1 MTALLLPILDTI
13 SKAVDAAVEPD
24 SSYPL
29 TLVKVTAVTA
39 VTAGLGGENMA
50 MGHNKQPAKMDGLIG

>member
-1 MTALLLPILDTI
+1 M
-13 SKAVDAAVEPD
+13 DAAAEPD

-29 TLVKVTAVTA
+29 TLVKVTA

-50 MGHNKQPAKMDGLIG
+50 MGHNKQAAKMDGLIG

>member
-1 MTALLLPILDTI
+1 
-13 SKAVDAAVEPD
+13 VDAAVEPD